1 MDLIDRVAHRLK
13 FRDLRLFDTVVRMGS
28 MVKAANQL
36 HLSQPAVSKAV
47 SEMEQTLGVR
57 LIDRGRQGVEPT
69 PHGRALLKSSAA
81 IFDQLRHGVM
91 EIEFLSDPTAGE
103 VRIATSEPYAAGLV
117 PTLIANFSRQYPK
130 VSVYVIQAPISSL
143 PFRVQRYRD
152 LHERNVDLVL
162 GPIVEPIA
170 EAGLQAEPLFRE
182 RTLVVAGT
190 QTRLPRRR
198 RVTLADL
205 IDEPWC
211 LPPPDTVVG
220 THIAEAFRASGMA
233 VPRKTVVSVSIQL
246 QTGLLATQRYFS
258 MLPESLV
265 EFSAKRFS
273 LKALPIEMP
282 IPLVSV
288 GVITMKNRTIN
299 PVARLFIEAAREV
312 TRPLSK
318 LN

>member
-1 MDLIDRVAHRLK
+1 MDLIDRVARRLK
-13 FRDLRLFDTVVRMGS
+13 LRDLRLFDTVVRMGS
-28 MVKAANQL
+28 MVKAANEL
-36 HLSQPAVSKAV
+36 HLSQPAISKAI
-47 SEMEQTLGVR
+47 SEMEQMLGVR
-57 LIDRGRQGVEPT
+57 LIERGRQGVEPT
-69 PHGRALLKSSAA
+69 AYGHALLKSSAA
-81 IFDQLRHGVM
+81 IFDQLRHGVR
-91 EIEFLSDPTAGE
+91 EIQFLSDPTAGE

-117 PTLIANFSRQYPK
+117 PTLIANFSRQYPN

-143 PFRVQRYRD
+143 PFRAQRYRD
-152 LHERNVDLVL
+152 LHDRNVDLVL

-170 EAGLQAEPLFRE
+170 EAGLQAEPLFKE
-182 RTLVVAGT
+182 RTIVVAGA

-198 RVTLADL
+198 RLALADL

-220 THIAEAFRASGMA
+220 THIVEAFRASGMA
-233 VPRKTVVSVSIQL
+233 VPHKMVVSVSIQL

-265 EFSAKRFS
+265 EFSARRFS

-312 TRPLSK
+312 TKPLSR